1 MLVLPISVQ
10 NALRKFGSDIRAA
23 RIRRRLPMQLMA
35 ARVSISRGTLARVER
50 VDPGVCLGT
59 YATILHELGIGE
71 RVASLADVSRDRIG
85 QRLEEQRL
93 PKRVRLSK
101 RDVPSVGLQVGAL
114 RYKELVAD
122 RQKSRDTDEALLK
135 SGAVSRNELQRR
147 NSMIPAGAVVRILSL
162 PEYCVEP
169 E

>member
-1 MLVLPISVQ
+1 MSVLPISVQ
-10 NALRKFGSDIRAA
+10 TALRKFGSDIRVA
-23 RIRRRLPMQLMA
+23 RIRRRVPMQLMA
-35 ARVSISRGTLARVER
+35 TRVSISRSTLARVER
-50 VDPGVCLGT
+50 GDPGVGLGT
-59 YATILHELGIGE
+59 YAIILDELGIGE
-71 RVASLADVSRDRIG
+71 RVASLAEVSSDRIG

-101 RDVPSVGLQVGAL
+101 RVVSSVGLEIGAL
-114 RYKELVAD
+114 HYKELVAD

-147 NSMIPAGAVVRILSL
+147 NSMIPAGTVAQILSL
-162 PEYCVEP
+162 PEYCVER

>member
-1 MLVLPISVQ
+1 MLPISVQ

-23 RIRRRLPMQLMA
+23 RIRRRVPMQLMA
-35 ARVSISRGTLARVER
+35 TRVSISRSTLARVER
-50 VDPGVCLGT
+50 GDPGVCLGT
-59 YATILHELGIGE
+59 YATILDELGIGE
-71 RVASLADVSRDRIG
+71 RVAGLADVSSDRIG

-101 RDVPSVGLQVGAL
+101 GVVSSVGLEIGTL
-114 RYKELVAD
+114 RYKELAAN

-135 SGAVSRNELQRR
+135 SGTVSRNELQRR
-147 NSMIPAGAVVRILSL
+147 NSMIPAITVARILSL
-162 PEYCVEP
+162 PEYCVER